1 VRVSD
6 LVAHSDF
13 RLVIRA
19 GGGNDGRPVW
29 STHISDLPDPARY
42 LSEGELVLTNGLW
55 LEWTDATA
63 WIAQLASRDVAA
75 VGFGIGTPH
84 PAVPPELIAAC
95 EGSALPLLEI
105 PETVS
110 FAEIDDFVGTHL
122 AVEREGPLQRS
133 ARRTQRLL
141 DALTG
146 ERRDGYR
153 SLLNAF
159 RAGSDLESSIVT
171 SSGKLVASVGAQPT
185 AAELETASA
194 ALRNGT
200 LPLQISDRASAF
212 SISVR
217 ARGPALIVLA
227 PQAGMPDEVRDA
239 IDELVAYATVET
251 VRQQSIRDALLPVS
265 QEFVELLAGGLLR
278 GDQLDARLRTLGM
291 DPSARFFMVATN
303 QPLEAL
309 RAALEDVHLDHTV
322 GVHNGTAVALVEAPA
337 SGDTKQVANALFGHL
352 QAAGGEPPPGAEDAA
367 ALAEDEP
374 ALGAG
379 AAARD
384 LEGLRRSLASA
395 IGAVRVV
402 SRQPGGGV
410 ATHLEA
416 QSHEFILGVID
427 RELLGAFDEAVLGAV
442 ERWDAAHGS
451 NLVETVATFLD
462 EGARWR
468 STAARLHVHTNTLR
482 YRLRRVEE
490 LTGRDLGKT
499 ADRVDLYLALQARSR
514 RSPQGR
520 SD

>member
-1 VRVSD
+1 MRVSD

-13 RLVIRA
+13 RLSIRA
-19 GGGNDGRPVW
+19 GGDNDGRPVW

-55 LEWTDATA
+55 LEWTDARS
-63 WIAQLASRDVAA
+63 WIGQLTSQDVAA

-95 EGSALPLLEI
+95 EASALPLLEI

-110 FAEIDDFVGTHL
+110 FAELDDFVGTHL
-122 AVEREGPLQRS
+122 AVEREGPLRRS

-171 SSGKLVASVGAQPT
+171 SSGKLVASVGKQPT
-185 AAELETASA
+185 DAELETASA

-217 ARGPALIVLA
+217 ARGPALLVLA

-251 VRQQSIRDALLPVS
+251 VRQQGIRDALLPVS

-278 GDQLDARLRTLGM
+278 SDQIDARLRTLGL

-303 QPLEAL
+303 QPLESL

-337 SGDTKQVANALFGHL
+337 SGDTKQAANALFGYL
-352 QAAGGEPPPGAEDAA
+352 QAVEG
-367 ALAEDEP
+367 EP

-379 AAARD
+379 AAASD
-384 LEGLRRSLASA
+384 LAGLRRSLAGA

-410 ATHLEA
+410 GTHLEA

-427 RELLGAFDEAVLGAV
+427 GELLGVFEHAVLGAV

-451 NLVETVATFLD
+451 DLVETVETFLE

-514 RSPQGR
+514 RSSSAR
-520 SD
+520 TS